1 MMTHDDEID
10 QITEFVERYDEDS
23 GFHHVLYFDPD
34 AGAFIRESR
43 GFGFWDGDLT
53 CAGLDS
59 QEAYEWLTKIVGMDP
74 DEAAILVVGERGLRV
89 VHVGCWDEGGEQ
101 A

>member
-89 VHVGCWDEGGEQ
+89 VHVGCWDEEGEQ